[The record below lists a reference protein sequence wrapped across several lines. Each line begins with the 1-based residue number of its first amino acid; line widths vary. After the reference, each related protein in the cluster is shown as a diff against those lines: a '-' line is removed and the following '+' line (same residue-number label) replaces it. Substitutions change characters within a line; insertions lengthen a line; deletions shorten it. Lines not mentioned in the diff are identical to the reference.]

1 MTINFNAEPY
11 YDDFDENK
19 KFLKILFRPGYGVQ
33 ARELNQLQSIL
44 QSQISRVGDH
54 LFKEGSVIIPGEI
67 GFDTSLSHVK
77 LTPTVGTSGTDG
89 FLPALVGNILVG
101 QTTGVRAKVLTYT
114 TKTST
119 DPSMVYVK
127 YINSGTNGTTKVF
140 AASETLVSEETG
152 VTVTVQSSAA
162 TGVSSGA
169 TIQQGVFYVK
179 KNFVLV
185 EAQTIVIDK
194 YSKTPT
200 AKICLEIVE
209 DTVTPEEDETL
220 LDNAAGSYNYSAPG
234 AHRYTISLNLVK
246 KSYDFTIDEGT
257 NFIEILRVKNGNI
270 EYLVNKTLYN
280 ELEHTLARRTYDES
294 GNYIV
299 KNFPINIKEFRNNDR
314 GTYAVNKPYLANDI
328 VAHTTTAGVKSFY
341 RALNT
346 GFSDSNTT
354 PQSTASSTG
363 IVVWQQVSVPPYN
376 NGVYT
381 APSTYT
387 TTTQHEADEAKLAVG
402 LGAGKGYIFGY
413 EVETKSTFYTPL
425 SKARATSN
433 EQDLL
438 FPTDLGQYIVVQ
450 NVNAF
455 PDVSTYPEV
464 LLYEDPTVTLGVSSG
479 VKRGSARIRAIE
491 YESGAIGTSQARYKV
506 FLFNVVMD
514 VVPNTNGRRYS
525 ITNRV
530 KQIVIPATTTTA
542 TFTAD
547 VSLNA
552 VQTSGTVIVNGTS
565 VFGTGTSFTTEYEV
579 GEYVYINGI
588 YARVQTVVS
597 NTAMT
602 LSTNVSGTT
611 SITVDGSNAAL
622 FDLTNDIISSTAHG
636 LTTGAEVS
644 YDAGAIVTLS
654 TNSISV
660 DTTTDVITVP
670 STTGLSAG
678 KVIRFGTNIA
688 GIAASK
694 FYYVKTV
701 PNGTTFTISETSGGA
716 TLDLT
721 PEVTKNVTSL
731 VPSTNVITLS
741 DVTSIADTDKIRFS
755 GTTFGGIV
763 AGTDYFVKGAPVG
776 NTIKISTTS
785 GGTEFDITAVTTTAT
800 AVEKTTNFVTVS
812 SVAGMAV
819 GNSITLSGTAFGG
832 LAAAQYWIR
841 SIDAAAKK
849 ITISTS
855 STGSVVVFANTVTGS
870 MTVTLD
876 TVATSMTVSEAIVA
890 KTSSLTFD
898 ANAIAGLVNGRSYF
912 VFAGTTATPTP
923 NTFVLYDSRTG
934 AETGS
939 TLGRV
944 NITAVGTGTAH
955 KFTRNT
961 TSGVKV
967 EKAFRPLVNA
977 GATSLIFR
985 LPYPFIKNVSDVR
998 YTVSRTYVGTI
1009 ASGSVAVSCDLPYQ
1023 FTDPNATGSYQ
1034 IVSRTTGNY
1043 LTYSGATRS
1052 NNNTTIVFGGL
1063 SSNNGQQVLIQ
1074 TTLGVS
1080 ANNLRIKTLK
1090 SATHTV
1096 TSKTIGESKAIYT
1109 GKADGIR
1116 VVSVK
1121 MDTGSWGQ
1129 PSGLYT
1135 TDITSRFNFVT
1146 NQTDSYYGISFI
1158 QLKDGQPKP
1167 TAPIRIVFEYYEHS
1181 GSGDFFSVRS
1191 YDGIPYQTIPVYNG
1205 LSLADCI
1212 DFRPKVTDN
1221 FTGAVVFTDDET
1233 LMPKFGT
1240 DMVLDLEYYLGKKCK
1255 VFMDRTG
1262 RVTIS
1267 EGASTLVNQPSAPEI
1282 SDNIL
1287 LYNIQLQPYTFGTSS
1302 ENILIAGVDNKRYT
1316 MADIGK
1322 LERRINNLEYYTSLS
1337 LLESET
1343 QNLTIRDADGLEK
1356 FKNGFVVDNFTGHAI
1371 GDTRNP
1377 DYLNSIDFDS
1387 RILRPFFVQ
1396 DQIPFVE
1403 VASSN
1408 NDRAARNY
1416 ALTGKY
1422 ITLPFTETKYVD
1434 QLRSSSSEKINP
1446 FAFFTFLGSMT
1457 ITPASDTWF
1466 AVERRPDIIV
1476 EEKEGNYNTVK
1487 NLAEKAGVLGTIW
1500 GAWSINWAGRT
1511 ENVLSSKTYAA
1522 RTVGGGNFAG
1532 GWGINGNSFTVSTVQ
1547 VSTPKSRKGTETY
1560 VKSIYEERV
1569 LEDKI
1574 LSTTIL
1580 PYMRSRRLAVQT
1592 KSLKG
1597 GTVFY
1602 PFFDGRNIQ
1611 QYCTPAEKIIFN
1623 ARTGKSTEFDTVSRA
1638 GNNYSETA
1646 RLFAG
1651 DSTDLAI
1658 SVGDVLVEYNSLG
1671 TVATG
1676 VTAVVVGW
1684 EKYEAGP
1691 DAGKYAVYVVNRKYP
1706 VNAATTGFGVGN
1718 VIKGTLSEAEGT
1730 IVSATTAKA
1739 GGELRTSLQGSLHFI
1754 FHVPNTDAVKFNT
1767 GSNELAL
1774 LDVETYDKKSSTSSA
1789 TKAFTA
1795 SGVYQERQNQ
1805 IQRIRNG
1812 ELATKQVD
1820 DFGNDLSDPETRFSN
1835 SPGWYDPL
1843 AQTFL
1848 VQETNGVFVTSVDLY
1863 FYKKDVSAPVIVEI
1877 REVVNGYPGKNVL
1890 TTAKTQIAASQILT
1904 SDNASVATNVKFPSP
1919 TYLNG
1924 NTEYCIVLMSNSD
1937 IPEIFV
1943 AKQGELSKEDGSQI
1957 DKQPYMG
1964 VFFKSQNAS
1973 TWTAE
1978 QTIDMKFKL
1987 NKAVFLTN
1995 TVSNVAFENSNVAD
2009 STLDE
2014 NPLLFTA
2021 GSRKVRVSHDNHGMN
2036 TDSVVAIKALPPVAI
2051 GEIYSATNSAIV
2063 SGIGTKFATT
2073 NGIVP
2078 GAIIYREDGKVIGE
2092 VLSVASDTQLT
2103 LKANSKSNYGVISN
2117 TEPFRFMNPLNGV
2130 SPNEIFKVDANG
2142 NYLTHNVDSVELDS
2156 YVITIGSDNLQSTL
2170 NTSSTTVTLSTG
2182 DTSNMFA
2189 GQPVIKTS
2197 GTGVFSTTAT
2207 VTVASITNSTTFVLS
2222 VAPETNGAVVFS
2234 VGDIPTVTGKSG
2246 GVGVMASRDV
2256 PYDMFNPSIN
2266 IENYTGTN
2274 SIITYQGVTGKSMD
2288 GAQTPYLTFSNANL
2302 PYVNT
2307 FSITPGEDNYTPVP
2321 MVIASRENSVAK
2333 SLNLSTLSSLRNT
2346 AVINAELITTNPDLS
2361 PIINIENVAITAV
2374 SNKTNKPTTSMN
2386 IDPIDYI
2393 EVVSDDPGI
2402 VFNGTG
2408 VMVIEDAGL
2417 RQAIAGIISG
2427 QYIQIS
2433 GSSVTQNNGTW
2444 FVTDVDPEGNT
2455 LTVQGT
2461 LDAKAASDT
2470 ITIKALDRY
2479 FSERTPVGSSSI
2491 NKYVT
2496 RKLKFANPCT
2506 SIKIKFDADV
2516 PPAADI
2522 GVYYKL
2528 NPTGT
2533 ETDFNFVEYEDAR
2546 TTVPANLK
2554 SKDSAFFEH
2563 EIDLDDLP
2571 SFDAITVKLVMTSTD
2586 STQIPRISDLRIIAL
2601 A

>member
-1 MTINFNAEPY
+1 
-11 YDDFDENK
+11 
-19 KFLKILFRPGYGVQ
+19 
-33 ARELNQLQSIL
+33 
-44 QSQISRVGDH
+44 
-54 LFKEGSVIIPGEI
+54 
-67 GFDTSLSHVK
+67 
-77 LTPTVGTSGTDG
+77 
-89 FLPALVGNILVG
+89 
-101 QTTGVRAKVLTYT
+101 
-114 TKTST
+114 
-119 DPSMVYVK
+119 
-127 YINSGTNGTTKVF
+127 
-140 AASETLVSEETG
+140 
-152 VTVTVQSSAA
+152 
-162 TGVSSGA
+162 
-169 TIQQGVFYVK
+169 
-179 KNFVLV
+179 
-185 EAQTIVIDK
+185 
-194 YSKTPT
+194 
-200 AKICLEIVE
+200 
-209 DTVTPEEDETL
+209 
-220 LDNAAGSYNYSAPG
+220 
-234 AHRYTISLNLVK
+234 
-246 KSYDFTIDEGT
+246 
-257 NFIEILRVKNGNI
+257 
-270 EYLVNKTLYN
+270 VNKTLYN

-294 GNYIV
+294 GNYVV

-314 GTYAVNKPYLANDI
+314 GTYVVNKPYLANDI

-354 PQSTASSTG
+354 PRSTAGSTG
-363 IVVWQQVSVPPYN
+363 IVVWQQVSAPPYN

-413 EVETKSTFYTPL
+413 EVETKATFYTPL
-425 SKARATSN
+425 LKARATSI
-433 EQDLL
+433 EQDLQ
-438 FPTDLGQYIVVQ
+438 FSTDLGQYIVVQ
-450 NVNAF
+450 NLNAF

-479 VKRGSARIRAIE
+479 LKRGTARIRAIE
-491 YESGAIGTSQARYKV
+491 YESGAMGTTQARYKV

-514 VVPNTNGRRYS
+514 LVPGGNGRRYS
-525 ITNRV
+525 LTNRI
-530 KQIVIPATTTTA
+530 KQIVIPATTTSA

-547 VSLNA
+547 LSLDV
-552 VQTSGTVIVNGTS
+552 VQTSGTVIINGRS
-565 VFGTGTSFTTEYEV
+565 IFGTGTSFLTEYEV

-611 SITVDGSNAAL
+611 SIVIDASSSSAVNTSTDVI
-622 FDLTNDIISSTAHG
+622 TSTAHG
-636 LTTGAEVS
+636 FSTGVEVS
-644 YDAGAIVTLS
+644 YDAGIIS
-654 TNSISV
+654 TSSSNSISV

-678 KVIRFGTNIA
+678 KVIKFGTNIA
-688 GIAASK
+688 GISANKS
-694 FYYVKTV
+694 YYVKTV

-721 PEVTKNVTSL
+721 AEVTKTVTSI
-731 VPSTNVITLS
+731 VPSTNTIVLS
-741 DVTSIADTDKIRFS
+741 DATNIAVNDKVTFA
-755 GTTFGGIV
+755 GTTFGSIV
-763 AGTDYFVKGAPVG
+763 AGTNYF
-776 NTIKISTTS
+776 IKTLTSNVATISTSS
-785 GGTEFDITAVTTTAT
+785 GGAEFDITAVTTTAT
-800 AVEKTTNFVTVS
+800 GVEKTTNFVVVS

-819 GNSITLSGTAFGG
+819 GNTITLSGTAFGG
-832 LAAAQYWIR
+832 LSATTYFIR
-841 SIDAAAKK
+841 SIDTAARK

-855 STGSVVVFANTVTGS
+855 SGGTAVVFANTATGS
-870 MTVTLD
+870 MTVTIN
-876 TVATSMTVSEAIVA
+876 TVATSMTMADAVVT
-890 KTSSLTFD
+890 KTSSLSFD
-898 ANAIAGLVNGRSYF
+898 ATAIGGLVDGGSYF
-912 VFAGTTATPTP
+912 VFAGTNASPTP
-923 NTFVLYDSRTG
+923 NSFVLYDSRTG
-934 AETGS
+934 AETGGS
-939 TLGRV
+939 LGKID
-944 NITAVGTGTAH
+944 ITAVGTGTAH
-955 KFTRNT
+955 RFTRNT

-967 EKAFRPLVNA
+967 EKAFRPLINA
-977 GATSLIFR
+977 GVTSLIFK
-985 LPYPFIKNVSDVR
+985 LPYPVIKNVSDVR
-998 YTVSRTYVGTI
+998 YTATRTYVGTI
-1009 ASGSVAVSCDLPYQ
+1009 ASGSVAVSCDTPYQ
-1023 FTDPNATGSYQ
+1023 FSNPLATGSYQ
-1034 IVSRTTGNY
+1034 IVSRATGQY
-1043 LTYSGATRS
+1043 LAYSGATRS
-1052 NNNTTIVFGGL
+1052 NNNTTIEFTGL
-1063 SSNNGQQVLIQ
+1063 GSNNGQQVLIQ
-1074 TTLGVS
+1074 TTLDASVTTPK
-1080 ANNLRIKTLK
+1080 IKTLK

-1116 VVSVK
+1116 VVSVN

-1129 PSGLYT
+1129 PSGQYT
-1135 TDITSRFNFVT
+1135 TNITDRFNFVT

-1158 QLKDGQPKP
+1158 QLKDGKSKP
-1167 TAPIRIVFEYYEHS
+1167 TAPIRIVFEYYDHS

-1205 LSLADCI
+1205 SPLADCI

-1255 VFMDRTG
+1255 VFMDRNG
-1262 RVTIS
+1262 KVTIS
-1267 EGASTLVNQPSAPEI
+1267 EGASTLINQPPAPEI
-1282 SDNIL
+1282 SDNVL
-1287 LYNIQLQPYTFGTSS
+1287 LYDIQLQPYTFGTSS
-1302 ENILIAGVDNKRYT
+1302 TNVLVKGVDNKRYT

-1322 LERRINNLEYYTSLS
+1322 LEQRINNLEYYTSLS

-1356 FKNGFVVDNFTGHAI
+1356 FKNGFIVDNFTGHAI
-1371 GDTRNP
+1371 GDTTNP

-1387 RILRPFFVQ
+1387 RMLRPFFVQ

-1403 VASSN
+1403 VASST
-1408 NDRAARNY
+1408 NDRTARNY
-1416 ALTGKY
+1416 ALNGKY
-1422 ITLPFTETKYVD
+1422 ITLPFTETKYID

-1446 FAFFTFLGSMT
+1446 FAFFTFLGNMT

-1466 AVERRPDIIV
+1466 EVTRRPDIIV
-1476 EEKEGNYNTVK
+1476 ETKEGNYNTIK

-1500 GAWSINWAGRT
+1500 GAWQKNWAGAT
-1511 ENVLSSKTYAA
+1511 EKTTSSQTYAA
-1522 RTVGGGNFAG
+1522 YSVGGGNFAG
-1532 GWGINGNSFTVSTVQ
+1532 GWGVNSQSFTVSTVQ
-1547 VSTPKSRKGTETY
+1547 VSVPKSRKGTETY
-1560 VKSIYEERV
+1560 VKTVYDDRV

-1592 KSLKG
+1592 KGLKG
-1597 GTVFY
+1597 DTVFY

-1611 QYCTPAEKIIFN
+1611 QYCTPAEKIIFT
-1623 ARTGKSTEFDTVSRA
+1623 ARTGKSSDFDTVSRA

-1651 DSTDLAI
+1651 DSTDLSI
-1658 SVGDVLVEYNSLG
+1658 SVGDVLVEYNSAG

-1684 EKYEAGP
+1684 EKYDAGP

-1706 VNAATTGFGVGN
+1706 VNATTTAFVAGN

-1730 IVSATTAKA
+1730 VVSATTTRA
-1739 GGELRTSLQGSLHFI
+1739 GDELRTSLQGSLNFI
-1754 FHVPNTDAVKFNT
+1754 FHVPNTSAVKFNT

-1774 LDVETYDKKSSTSSA
+1774 LDFATYDKKSSTSSA

-1812 ELATKQVD
+1812 ELATRQV
-1820 DFGNDLSDPETRFSN
+1820 SDSDIDKTTETRFSN

-1863 FYKKDVSAPVIVEI
+1863 FFKKDVSLPVMVEI
-1877 REVVNGYPGKNVL
+1877 REVVNGYPGKTVL
-1890 TTAKTQIAASQILT
+1890 TTSKTQIAASEIKT
-1904 SDNASVATNVKFPSP
+1904 SDNASVATNIKFPSP

-1924 NTEYCIVLMSNSD
+1924 NTEYCLVLLSNSD
-1937 IPEIFV
+1937 VPEVFV
-1943 AKQGELSKEDGSQI
+1943 AKQGELSKEDGGQI

-1978 QTIDMKFKL
+1978 QMIDMKFKL
-1987 NKAVFLTN
+1987 NKAVFTTN
-1995 TVSNVAFENSNVAD
+1995 TVGNVAFENANVPD
-2009 STLDE
+2009 STLQN

-2036 TDSVVAIKALPPVAI
+2036 TESVVAIKALPPVAI
-2051 GEIYSATNSAIV
+2051 GEIYSAKNSAIV

-2073 NGIVP
+2073 DAIIP
-2078 GAIIYREDGKVIGE
+2078 GAVIYREDGKVIGE

-2103 LKANSKSNYGVISN
+2103 LKSTSNSNYGVISN

-2130 SPNEIFKVDANG
+2130 SPNEVFKIDSNG
-2142 NYLTHNVDSVELDS
+2142 NYLTHNIDSVELDS
-2156 YVITIGSDNLQSTL
+2156 YVITIGSENLQSTL
-2170 NTSSTTVTLSTG
+2170 NTSSTSVTLSTG
-2182 DTSNMFA
+2182 DTSNMFV

-2197 GTGVFSTTAT
+2197 GTGVFADST
-2207 VTVASITNSTTFVLS
+2207 TVASITNSTTFVLS
-2222 VAPETNGAVVFS
+2222 AAPTTNGAVVFS
-2234 VGDIPTVTGKSG
+2234 VGDIPNVTGESG
-2246 GVGVMASRDV
+2246 GDGVLASRDV

-2288 GAQTPYLTFSNANL
+2288 GAQTPYQTFLQANL

-2321 MVIASRENSVAK
+2321 MVIASKENSVAK
-2333 SLNLSTLSSLRNT
+2333 NLNLSALSSLRNT
-2346 AVINAELITTNPDLS
+2346 AVINAELITSNPDVS

-2374 SNKTNKPTTSMN
+2374 SNKTNNPSTSMN

-2393 EVVSDDPGI
+2393 EVVSADPGI
-2402 VFNGTG
+2402 TFDGTS
-2408 VMVIEDAGL
+2408 VMRIEDAGL
-2417 RQAIAGIISG
+2417 YQAISGIISG

-2444 FVTDVDPEGNT
+2444 FVTDVDPEGKT
-2455 LTVQGT
+2455 LTVQGV
-2461 LDAKAASDT
+2461 LNAKASSVP
-2470 ITIKALDRY
+2470 ITIKALDRF

-2506 SIKIKFDADV
+2506 SVKIKFDADV

-2533 ETDFNFVEYEDAR
+2533 ETDFNFVEYENAR

-2571 SFDAITVKLVMTSTD
+2571 SFDAITIKLVMTSTD